1 MLFIGLHY
9 GMGGITK
16 VKVAEYIS
24 KKVVEL
30 GVKHVFMVTGGGAMH
45 LNHSFGTNND
55 LECTFNHH
63 EQACAMAA
71 ESYYRV
77 NNKLAVVNVTSGP
90 GGTNAITGVYGAFV
104 DSIGLVVLSGQVKY
118 ETTVRSTGMPLRQYG
133 DQELD
138 IVPIVEPI
146 TKYAAMVTD
155 VNSVGYHLEKA
166 FYLATSGRPG
176 PCWLDIPLDI
186 QAANIDPDDQLIFD
200 PSEIA
205 EIWKTTDIKNN
216 CKNILELIQNSERPV
231 IFAGSGIRLSGAHLD
246 FISLVNK
253 LGIPVTSAF
262 NAHDV
267 ICDSHPLYIGRP
279 GTVGDRAGN
288 FAVQN
293 SDLLLILGS
302 RLNIRQV
309 SYSWDTFAKNAQKIW
324 VDIDEVEMN
333 KPTVS
338 ASIKICADLGDLLPI
353 LSGLA
358 QSKTNSKH
366 QKWLNWCM
374 VRRQKYPVVLKE
386 YFARKKLN
394 PYAFLDRFF
403 KRLKE
408 NTITVTA
415 NGSACV
421 ISFQVGEIKSNQR
434 LWSNSG
440 CASMGYDL
448 PAAIGACLASNR
460 GSTVCIA
467 GDGSIMMNIQ
477 ELQTISSLE
486 LPIKIIVLNNN
497 GYLSINHSQRN
508 HFKNEEIGSGPKSG
522 LLLPDFKDLSRGFG
536 LQYCQISSLKNLD
549 NKIDTFMN
557 LKGPVVCEVIVDENQ
572 EFAPKLSAKVL
583 DNGQMVSPPLED
595 LSPFLSSEE
604 LDSNM
609 IKVS

>member
-1 MLFIGLHY
+1 
-9 GMGGITK
+9 
-16 VKVAEYIS
+16 
-24 KKVVEL
+24 
-30 GVKHVFMVTGGGAMH
+30 
-45 LNHSFGTNND
+45 
-55 LECTFNHH
+55 
-63 EQACAMAA
+63 
-71 ESYYRV
+71 
-77 NNKLAVVNVTSGP
+77 
-90 GGTNAITGVYGAFV
+90 
-104 DSIGLVVLSGQVKY
+104 
-118 ETTVRSTGMPLRQYG
+118 MPLRQYG

-138 IVPIVEPI
+138 IVPIVASI

-166 FYLATSGRPG
+166 FYLANSGRPG

-186 QAANIDPDDQLIFD
+186 QAANMDPDDQLIFD
-200 PSEIA
+200 PSEIT
-205 EIWKTTDIKNN
+205 EIWKTADIESN
-216 CKNILELIQNSERPV
+216 CINILELIQNSERPV
-231 IFAGSGIRLSGAHLD
+231 IYAGSGIRLSGAHLD

-253 LGIPVTSAF
+253 LGIPVASAW

-267 ICDSHPLYIGRP
+267 ICDSNPQYIGRP

-309 SYSWDTFAKNAQKIW
+309 SYNWDNFAKNAQKIW

-338 ASIKICADLGDLLPI
+338 ASVKICADLGDLLPI

-358 QSKTNSKH
+358 QNKANIKH
-366 QKWLNWCM
+366 QKWLSWCM
-374 VRRQKYPVVLKE
+374 VRKQKYPVVLGK
-386 YFARKKLN
+386 YFEGKKLN
-394 PYAFLDRFF
+394 PYVFIDKLF

-408 NTITVTA
+408 NTIAVTA

-421 ISFQVGEIKSNQR
+421 ISFQVGEIKSGQR
-434 LWSNSG
+434 LWTNSG

-448 PAAIGACLASNR
+448 PTAIGACLASNR
-460 GSTVCIA
+460 GHTVCIA

-477 ELQTISSLE
+477 ALQTISSLE
-486 LPIKIIVLNNN
+486 LPIKIIILNNN
-497 GYLSINHSQRN
+497 GYVSINQSQRN
-508 HFKNEEIGSGPKSG
+508 YFNSEEVGSGPKSG
-522 LLLPDFKDLSRGFG
+522 LLLPDFEKLSKGFG
-536 LQYCQISSLKNLD
+536 LQYCRISSLENLD
-549 NKIDTFMN
+549 SKIETFMD
-557 LKGPVVCEVIVDENQ
+557 LKGPVICEVIVDENQ
-572 EFAPKLSAKVL
+572 EFAPKLSAKIL

-609 IKVS
+609 IKV